1 MNQKRVKLQM
11 VKHYQVIENGLEV
24 ESLGVILHPYKFS
37 GEFR

>member
-1 MNQKRVKLQM
+1 M